1 MKILVTGTAGRV
13 GRAIYINLMKKYQ
26 VVGIDKTPCSTADYV
41 GDIRDTELLDKALED
56 VEVVVH
62 TAALHAPHVG
72 LFSDDEFEQINVTA
86 TEHLALQ
93 GLKKGVKHF
102 VLTSTTALY
111 GYASTP
117 EGVAGWVNETVTPQ
131 PKTIYHRSKIQA
143 EKTLE
148 RISHLFNL
156 PVTVLQMS
164 RCFPEPADMMAVYR
178 LTRGVDARDVAS
190 AHACAIEKRPSG
202 FKRYIISGRT
212 PFNKSCCEQL
222 YQNAEEAIQQ
232 FAPELAEEF
241 ANRGWRLPRS
251 LDRVYDSALAQ
262 NELGWQPKYGYEG
275 VLNYL
280 DNDIAEVLPVMS
292 HNK

>member
-13 GRAIYINLMKKYQ
+13 GRAIYINLMKKHQ

-41 GDIRDTELLDKALED
+41 GDIRDTELLDKALEG
-56 VEVVVH
+56 VEVIVH

-117 EGVAGWVNETVTPQ
+117 EGVAGWVNESVTPQ

-143 EKTLE
+143 EK
-148 RISHLFNL
+148 H
-156 PVTVLQMS
+156 
-164 RCFPEPADMMAVYR
+164 
-178 LTRGVDARDVAS
+178 
-190 AHACAIEKRPSG
+190 
-202 FKRYIISGRT
+202 
-212 PFNKSCCEQL
+212 
-222 YQNAEEAIQQ
+222 
-232 FAPELAEEF
+232 
-241 ANRGWRLPRS
+241 
-251 LDRVYDSALAQ
+251 
-262 NELGWQPKYGYEG
+262 
-275 VLNYL
+275 
-280 DNDIAEVLPVMS
+280 
-292 HNK
+292 